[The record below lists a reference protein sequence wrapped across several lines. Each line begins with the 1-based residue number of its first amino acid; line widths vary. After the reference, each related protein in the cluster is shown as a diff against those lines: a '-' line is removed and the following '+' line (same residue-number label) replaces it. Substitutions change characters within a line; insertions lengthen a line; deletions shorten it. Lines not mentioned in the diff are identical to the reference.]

1 MKEIKMVSD
10 SHKSSNKCAG
20 RDKNANTCARDQKK
34 DAEENKSNEVHKQ
47 KDQVENAG
55 HNNLLTKKKFQKNL
69 SLSL

>member
-1 MKEIKMVSD
+1 VQGEIKMRIHALV
-10 SHKSSNKCAG
+10 
-20 RDKNANTCARDQKK
+20 TKK

-69 SLSL
+69 ILSL